1 MTHYET
7 INEIRKTVSKDD
19 LLCQLAE
26 ECSELAQ
33 AALKLRRAI
42 TKTNPTPV
50 TYNQALEDLMEEAA
64 DVLLCL
70 RVLPE
75 VEENGYIIDIG
86 IAEKAERWLS
96 RLQEVQV

>member
-1 MTHYET
+1 MTHRKT

-26 ECSELAQ
+26 ECLELAQ

-42 TKTNPTPV
+42 TQTNPTPV

-64 DVLLCL
+64 DVVLCL

-86 IAEKAERWLS
+86 IAEKAERWMN

>member
-1 MTHYET
+1 MTHHET

-26 ECSELAQ
+26 ECSELAK

-96 RLQEVQV
+96 RLQEVKV

>member
-1 MTHYET
+1 MTHRKT

-26 ECSELAQ
+26 ECLELAQ

-42 TKTNPTPV
+42 TQTNPTPV

-64 DVLLCL
+64 DVVLCL
-70 RVLPE
+70 QVLPE

-86 IAEKAERWLS
+86 IAEKAERWMN

>member
-1 MTHYET
+1 MTHRET

-26 ECSELAQ
+26 ECSELSQ

-86 IAEKAERWLS
+86 IAEKAERWMN
-96 RLQEVQV
+96 RLQEVRG

>member
-1 MTHYET
+1 MTHRET

-70 RVLPE
+70 RILPE

-86 IAEKAERWLS
+86 IAEKAERWLN

>member
-1 MTHYET
+1 MTHRET
-7 INEIRKTVSKDD
+7 IQEIRKMISEED

-26 ECSELAQ
+26 ECTELAK

-50 TYNQALEDLMEEAA
+50 TYNQALEDLMEEVT
-64 DVLLCL
+64 DVILCL

-75 VEENGYIIDIG
+75 AEENGYIIDIG
-86 IAEKAERWLS
+86 TIEKAERWLS
-96 RLQEVQV
+96 RLREVQA

>member
-1 MTHYET
+1 MTHRET

>member
-1 MTHYET
+1 
-7 INEIRKTVSKDD
+7 
-19 LLCQLAE
+19 
-26 ECSELAQ
+26 
-33 AALKLRRAI
+33 
-42 TKTNPTPV
+42 
-50 TYNQALEDLMEEAA
+50 MEEAA

-86 IAEKAERWLS
+86 ITEKAERWLN

>member
-1 MTHYET
+1 MTHRET

-26 ECSELAQ
+26 ECSELSK

-86 IAEKAERWLS
+86 IVEKAERWLN

>member
-1 MTHYET
+1 MTHREI
-7 INEIRKTVSKDD
+7 INEIRKTVSKED

-26 ECSELAQ
+26 ECSELAK

-50 TYNQALEDLMEEAA
+50 TYNQALEDLMEEVA
-64 DVLLCL
+64 DVMLCL

-75 VEENGYIIDIG
+75 AEENGYIIDIG
-86 IAEKAERWLS
+86 TAEKAERWLS

>member
-1 MTHYET
+1 MTHRET

-26 ECSELAQ
+26 ECSELSQ

-86 IAEKAERWLS
+86 IAEKAERWLN
-96 RLQEVQV
+96 RLQEVRG

>member
-1 MTHYET
+1 MTHRET

-75 VEENGYIIDIG
+75 LEEYGYIIDIG
-86 IAEKAERWLS
+86 ITEKAERWLS

>member
-1 MTHYET
+1 MTHRET
-7 INEIRKTVSKDD
+7 INEIRKMISEEDM
-19 LLCQLAE
+19 LCQLAE
-26 ECSELAQ
+26 ECTELAK

-50 TYNQALEDLMEEAA
+50 TYNQAFEDLMEEAA

-75 VEENGYIIDIG
+75 ADENVYLIDIG
-86 IAEKAERWLS
+86 TMEKAERWLS
-96 RLQEVQV
+96 RLQEVQA